1 MQNLL
6 KNEWNKIK
14 LPFSITFL
22 LSVVGVC
29 VVTSIAYKSYALE
42 AQLEVYEVGFTI
54 FNLFS
59 PLLAVVPTAWLMY
72 FERKTNFVNYTLP
85 RVKQRT
91 YILTKAI
98 VSMLT
103 GFLIVFSISIAS
115 VIIAIYVVPPVI
127 QTSFAYNSSTGEPI
141 LIQDLR
147 LFGEVFVNQPF
158 LYGFVLSVWKGLIA
172 SLMALFGF
180 ILSLY
185 SRNLFVILT
194 GPFIYMILDNFIW
207 SVFGLE
213 RYRFITA
220 FEPSLVFVESFSWYS
235 LVIGPAVLMVV
246 IVCYGLYM
254 QFVAEKHVFEQS
266 GQ

>member
-22 LSVVGVC
+22 LSVIAVC

-42 AQLEVYEVGFTI
+42 AQLEVYEVGFPI
-54 FNLFS
+54 FNLIF

-72 FERKTNFVNYTLP
+72 FERKTNFVIYTLP

-91 YILTKAI
+91 YILTKSI

-103 GFLIVFSISIAS
+103 GFLIVFGISIAS

-127 QTSFAYNSSTGEPI
+127 QTSFSFNSSTGEPI
-141 LIQDLR
+141 LIQDKR
-147 LFGEVFVNQPF
+147 LFGEVFVYQPF

-180 ILSLY
+180 VLSLY
-185 SRNLFVILT
+185 SRNLFVILA
-194 GPFIYMILDNFIW
+194 GPFMYMILDNFVWNLIGPRKYNL
-207 SVFGLE
+207 V
-213 RYRFITA
+213 TA
-220 FEPSLVFVESFSWYS
+220 FEPSSISVDYLTWVHFV
-235 LVIGPAVLMVV
+235 LPPIQLGIVITSYV
-246 IVCYGLYM
+246 LYM
-254 QFVAEKHVFEQS
+254 HFKLKKSVYEL
-266 GQ
+266 